1 MFKFFN
7 SFIFDFE
14 LTRLLGSTAAGGCD
28 TCEFL
33 TAVGKI
39 KKHDAESWHDAWKEQ
54 AERAEAIAED
64 AARDGL
70 NTLAKNGYLR
80 AANYFRA
87 ASYLF
92 PNHDPRVVPLS
103 ERSVAAFV
111 RATSL
116 MDGPVLLVDI
126 PYEKG
131 INMPAYLY
139 LPPQEARLP
148 GKTPLLLYFGGADS
162 TKEELHFLFGYSG
175 PQLGYAVLLLEG
187 PGQGLLLK
195 KSGLPLR
202 PDFEVCAD
210 KVLGFLQDLA
220 ASRPEL
226 QLDMDRIAVAGA
238 VTGGYF
244 ALRAATDARVKA
256 CVAIDPFFSMFELA
270 MTRVPRAFVSLWESG
285 WVTNGMFNMTA
296 GLQSWM
302 SFQVR
307 WELGLGVSSM
317 GVESPAAMLRRFE
330 DFSLDTDKDGKV
342 LDRVMCPVLLTGPGG
357 GAEMYS
363 SAETGAVKI
372 HKLLT
377 MVPESNKELWIPAEA
392 ADGGLSAS
400 IGAWPLLA
408 QRSFRFLDKHF
419 GVNRKTMPETV

>member
-1 MFKFFN
+1 MFRFFN
-7 SFIFDFE
+7 TFIFDFE

-54 AERAEAIAED
+54 GERAEAIAEE

-70 NTLAKNGYLR
+70 NALAKNGYLR

-92 PNHDPRVVPLS
+92 FNDDQRVVPLS
-103 ERSVAAFV
+103 ERSVAAFM
-111 RATSL
+111 RATSF
-116 MDGPVLLVDI
+116 MDGVVVLVDI
-126 PYEKG
+126 PYENG
-131 INMPAYLY
+131 ISMPAYLY
-139 LPPQEARLP
+139 LPPREARLP
-148 GKTPLLLYFGGADS
+148 GKIPLLLYFSGADS

-195 KSGLPLR
+195 KSGVPLR

-210 KVLGFLQDLA
+210 KVLGFLENLA
-220 ASRPEL
+220 RSRPEL
-226 QLDMDRIAVAGA
+226 QLDLDRIAVAGA

-256 CVAIDPFFSMFELA
+256 CVSIDPFFSMFELA
-270 MTRVPRAFVSLWESG
+270 MTRVPQSFVRLWESG
-285 WVTNGMFNMTA
+285 WVTDDLFNWTA
-296 GLQSWM
+296 GLQSWI
-302 SFQVR
+302 SFQAR
-307 WELGLGVSSM
+307 WELALGVSSM

-330 DFSLDTDKDGKV
+330 DFSLDTKKDGKV
-342 LDRVMCPVLLTGPGG
+342 LDRVTCPVLLTGPGG

-363 SAETGAVKI
+363 SAETGAIKI

-377 MVPESNKELWIPAEA
+377 MVPEKNKELWVPTEA

-419 GVNRKTMPETV
+419 GINRKMMPESK

>member
-1 MFKFFN
+1 MFRFFN
-7 SFIFDFE
+7 TFIFDFE

-54 AERAEAIAED
+54 GERAEAIAEE

-70 NTLAKNGYLR
+70 NALAKNGYLR

-92 PNHDPRVVPLS
+92 SNDDQRVVPLS
-103 ERSVAAFV
+103 ERSVAAFK
-111 RATSL
+111 RATSF
-116 MDGPVLLVDI
+116 MDGVVLLVDI

-131 INMPAYLY
+131 ISMPAYLY
-139 LPPQEARLP
+139 LPPREARLP
-148 GKTPLLLYFGGADS
+148 GKIPLLLYFSGADS

-195 KSGLPLR
+195 KSGLHLR

-210 KVLGFLQDLA
+210 KVLGFLENLA
-220 ASRPEL
+220 RSQPEL
-226 QLDMDRIAVAGA
+226 QLDLDRIAVAGA

-256 CVAIDPFFSMFELA
+256 CVSIDPFFSMFELA
-270 MTRVPRAFVSLWESG
+270 MTRVPQSFVRLWESG
-285 WVTNGMFNMTA
+285 WVTDDLFNWTA
-296 GLQSWM
+296 GLQSWI
-302 SFQVR
+302 SFQAR
-307 WELGLGVSSM
+307 WELALGVSSM
-317 GVESPAAMLRRFE
+317 GVESPAAMLRRFK
-330 DFSLDTDKDGKV
+330 DFCLDTKKDGKV
-342 LDRVMCPVLLTGPGG
+342 LDRVTCPVLLTGPGG

-377 MVPESNKELWIPAEA
+377 MVPERNKELWVPTEA

-419 GVNRKTMPETV
+419 GINRKMMPESK

>member
-1 MFKFFN
+1 MFGFFN
-7 SFIFDFE
+7 SSIFDFE
-14 LTRLLGSTAAGGCD
+14 LNRLLGSAAAGGCD

-39 KKHDAESWHDAWKEQ
+39 KRHDTESWHEAWKEQ
-54 AERAEAIAED
+54 GERAEAIAED

-70 NTLAKNGYLR
+70 NQFARNGYLR

-92 PNHDPRVVPLS
+92 LNDDPRVVPLS

-111 RATSL
+111 RATSF
-116 MDGPVLLVDI
+116 MDGSVLLVDV
-126 PYEKG
+126 PYQEG
-131 INMPAYLY
+131 VSMPAYFY
-139 LPPQEARLP
+139 LPPREARLP
-148 GKTPLLLYFGGADS
+148 GKIPLLLYFSGADS

-175 PQLGYAVLLLEG
+175 PQLGYAVLLVEG

-195 KSGLPLR
+195 KSGIPLR

-210 KVLGFLQDLA
+210 KALSFLENLA
-220 ASRPEL
+220 EARPEL
-226 QLDMDRIAVAGA
+226 QLDLDRIAVAGA

-244 ALRAATDARVKA
+244 ALRAATDTRVKA
-256 CVAIDPFFSMFELA
+256 CVSIDPFFSMFELA
-270 MTRVPRAFVSLWESG
+270 MTRVPQSFVRLWEKG
-285 WVTNGMFNMTA
+285 WVTNSMFNWTA
-296 GLQSWM
+296 SLQGWM
-302 SFQVR
+302 SFQAR
-307 WELGLGVSSM
+307 WELGLGMSSM
-317 GVESPAAMLRRFE
+317 GVKSPAAMLRRFE
-330 DFSLDTDKDGKV
+330 DFSLDTEQDGKI
-342 LDRVMCPVLLTGPGG
+342 LDRVNCPVLLTGPGG

-363 SAETGAVKI
+363 SAENGAVKI

-377 MVPESNKELWIPAEA
+377 KIPERNKELWVPAEA

-408 QRSFRFLDKHF
+408 HKSFRFLDKHF
-419 GVNRKTMPETV
+419 GIDRKTVPESK

>member
-220 ASRPEL
+220 TSRPEL

-296 GLQSWM
+296 ALQSWM

-330 DFSLDTDKDGKV
+330 DFSLHTDKDGKV
-342 LDRVMCPVLLTGPGG
+342 LDRVTCPVLLTGPGG

-419 GVNRKTMPETV
+419 GIDRKIMPETV

>member
-54 AERAEAIAED
+54 AERAEAIANE
-64 AARDGL
+64 AAKDGL
-70 NTLAKNGYLR
+70 NMLAKNAYLR

-111 RATSL
+111 HATSL

-202 PDFEVCAD
+202 PDFEACAD

-270 MTRVPRAFVSLWESG
+270 MTRVPQAFVSLWESG
-285 WVTNGMFNMTA
+285 WVTDGMFNMTA
-296 GLQSWM
+296 ALQSWM

-330 DFSLDTDKDGKV
+330 DFSLDTDKYGKI
-342 LDRVMCPVLLTGPGG
+342 LDRVLCPVLLTGPGG

-419 GVNRKTMPETV
+419 GIDRKIMPETV